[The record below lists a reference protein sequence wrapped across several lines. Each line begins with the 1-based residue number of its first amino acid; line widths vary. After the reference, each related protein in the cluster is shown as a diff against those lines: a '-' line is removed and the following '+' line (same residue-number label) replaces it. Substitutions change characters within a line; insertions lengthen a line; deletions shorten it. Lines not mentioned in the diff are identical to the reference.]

1 MENRSNNMKYEK
13 RLIDNA
19 TCNRRFHLIYETG
32 SNNNAHVQVKCPNCG
47 VILFDEPNHPPVM
60 LAREENLIKSPD
72 GSEPIIYD
80 CKFNQ

>member
-19 TCNRRFHLIYETG
+19 TCKRRFHLDFESG
-32 SNNNAHVQVKCPNCG
+32 AKNDAHDEVKCPHCG
-47 VILFDEPNHPPVM
+47 VILFDETNHPPVM
-60 LAREENLIKSPD
+60 IARDENLIKSPD